1 VSLIDEALKRAQAA
15 HQDAAKEGAPAPPW
29 TPAPLPDRRRGL
41 QARLP
46 YVLAGVLLVALVAGA
61 LVLTGGWPFAGE
73 TQTAAR
79 PLSSAAAATPSVS
92 GSAESTLPAIRS
104 EVIVEPPPREAS
116 GEPRGVPPV
125 SAPKT
130 PPLPPAAIAPSAS
143 PAPQQPA
150 RAPADGRTYY
160 GQVPLP
166 GGRKI
171 ELGGIVFSEE
181 SPTALVNGRVVRSG
195 SFVEGYEVTRILPDR
210 VELTGN
216 GTTIFVVLK

>member
-29 TPAPLPDRRRGL
+29 TPAPLPDRRR
-41 QARLP
+41 ARLP
-46 YVLAGVLLVALVAGA
+46 YVLAGVLLVAFIAAALLVIRRWPSAGK
-61 LVLTGGWPFAGE
+61 
-73 TQTAAR
+73 TQTAAE
-79 PLSSAAAATPSVS
+79 PHSSPAAATPSRS
-92 GSAESTLPAIRS
+92 GSAESTLPAIVS

-116 GEPRGVPPV
+116 EEPR
-125 SAPKT
+125 KT
-130 PPLPPAAIAPSAS
+130 PPADTPKATPLPPAAIVPGAATAPER
-143 PAPQQPA
+143 PA
-150 RAPADGRTYY
+150 RAPADGRTYF

-166 GGRKI
+166 GGGKI

-216 GTTIFVVLK
+216 GTTIFVVVK

>member
-1 VSLIDEALKRAQAA
+1 MSLIDEALKRAQAA

-29 TPAPLPDRRRGL
+29 TPAPLPDRRR
-41 QARLP
+41 ARLP
-46 YVLAGVLLVALVAGA
+46 YVLAGVLLVAFIAAALLVIRR
-61 LVLTGGWPFAGE
+61 WPSAGE
-73 TQTAAR
+73 TQTAAE
-79 PLSSAAAATPSVS
+79 PHSAPAAATPSQS
-92 GSAESTLPAIRS
+92 GSAESPLPAIVS

-116 GEPRGVPPV
+116 EEPRTTPPAG
-125 SAPKT
+125 APKAT
-130 PPLPPAAIAPSAS
+130 PLPPAAIVPGTA
-143 PAPQQPA
+143 PAPERLA
-150 RAPADGRTYY
+150 RAPADGRTYF

-166 GGRKI
+166 GGGKI